1 MAVKAFK
8 IPLIN
13 VPQRFAIDLAGK
25 SYIVL
30 CRYNTEMENW
40 LISMQDGDTEVDIF
54 DSLPLVT
61 GVDLLAQYDY
71 LGIPG
76 SLIVYT
82 DGNELAPP
90 TEFNLGQEC
99 NLYYVVEQ

>member
-1 MAVKAFK
+1 MAVNAFK
-8 IPLIN
+8 IPLVNI
-13 VPQRFAIDLAGK
+13 PQRFAIDLAGK

-40 LISMQDGDTEVDIF
+40 LLSMQDGDTEQDIF
-54 DSLPLVT
+54 DSMPLVT
-61 GVDLLAQYDY
+61 GVDLLAQYAY

-82 DGNELAPP
+82 DGNEFTPP
-90 TEFNLGQEC
+90 TEKNLGVEC

>member
-1 MAVKAFK
+1 MAVNVFK
-8 IPLIN
+8 IPLTNI
-13 VPQRFAIDLAGK
+13 PQRFAIDLAGK

-30 CRYNTEMENW
+30 CRYNTEMQSW
-40 LISMQDGDTEVDIF
+40 LISMVDGDTEADIF

-61 GVDLLAQYDY
+61 GTDLLAQYAY
-71 LGIPG
+71 LEIPG

-82 DGNELAPP
+82 DGNEFAPP
-90 TEFNLGQEC
+90 TETNLGQEC

>member
-1 MAVKAFK
+1 MAVNAFK
-8 IPLIN
+8 IPLTNI
-13 VPQRFAIDLAGK
+13 PQRFAIELAGK

-40 LISMQDGDTEVDIF
+40 LLGMQDGDTEQYIF
-54 DSLPLVT
+54 DSMPLVT
-61 GVDLLAQYDY
+61 GVDLLAQHAHLD
-71 LGIPG
+71 IPG

-99 NLYYVVEQ
+99 NLYCVVEQ

>member
-1 MAVKAFK
+1 MAVNAFK
-8 IPLIN
+8 IPLTNI
-13 VPQRFAIDLAGK
+13 PQKFAIDLAGK
-25 SYIVL
+25 SYTVL

-40 LISMQDGDTEVDIF
+40 LISMMDGDTEADIF
-54 DSLPLVT
+54 DSMPLVT
-61 GVDLLAQYDY
+61 GVDLLAQYTY

-90 TEFNLGQEC
+90 TEKNLGVEC

>member
-1 MAVKAFK
+1 MALNAFK
-8 IPLIN
+8 IPLQN

-25 SYIVL
+25 AYIVL

-40 LISMQDGDTEVDIF
+40 LISMVDGDTEQDIF

-61 GVDLLAQYDY
+61 GVDLLAQYAY

-82 DGNELAPP
+82 DGNEFATP
-90 TEFNLGQEC
+90 TETNLGVES
-99 NLYYVVEQ
+99 NIYYLVEQ

>member
-1 MAVKAFK
+1 MAVNVFK
-8 IPLIN
+8 IPLMNI
-13 VPQRFAIDLAGK
+13 PQKFAIDLAGK

-30 CRYNTEMENW
+30 CRYNTEMESW
-40 LISMQDGDTEVDIF
+40 LISMMDGDTEQDIF
-54 DSLPLVT
+54 DSMPLVT
-61 GVDLLAQYDY
+61 GVDLLAQYAY

-82 DGNELAPP
+82 DGDEFTPP
-90 TEFNLGQEC
+90 TETNLGQEC

>member
-1 MAVKAFK
+1 MAVNAFK

-13 VPQRFAIDLAGK
+13 IPQRFAIDLAGK

-40 LISMQDGDTEVDIF
+40 LISMQDGDTEADIF
-54 DSLPLVT
+54 DSVPLVT
-61 GVDLLAQYDY
+61 GVDLLAQYAH

-82 DGNELAPP
+82 DGNEFAPP
-90 TEFNLGQEC
+90 TEFNLGREC